1 MKAVIL
7 AGGKGTRL
15 APYTTVFPKPMLPID
30 DRPILEIVIA
40 QLASYGFT
48 EIILSVGYLAELIQ
62 AYFQNPQKLPDGV
75 RVTYIREDQPLGTA
89 GSLSLVPNLTET
101 FLVMNGDILTTL
113 DYHKFCEFHA
123 THQGAVTIAMHQRQ
137 VKIDFGVLSVDAQHA
152 LTAYTEKPTLNY
164 LVSMGIYLFEPTA
177 LAYIEPH
184 KKLDFPDL
192 IKRLLAHNQ
201 KVQGYPTDAYWLD
214 IGRHDDYEEAV
225 KTFET
230 LKGQFL
236 KGKT

>member
-1 MKAVIL
+1 MKAIIL

-30 DRPILEIVIA
+30 ERPILEIVIH
-40 QLASYGFT
+40 QLANYGFQ

-62 AYFQNPQKLPDGV
+62 AYFQNPQKVPDRV
-75 RVTYIREDQPLGTA
+75 SVTYIREDQPLGTA

-113 DYHKFCEFHA
+113 DYRKFLAFH
-123 THQGAVTIAMHQRQ
+123 TMNQGAVTIAMHQRQ
-137 VKIDFGVLSVDAQHA
+137 VKIDFGVISVDAQHA
-152 LTAYTEKPTLNY
+152 LIEYTEKPTLNY
-164 LVSMGIYLFEPTA
+164 LVSMGIYLFEPKV
-177 LAYIEPH
+177 LKYIEPQ

-192 IKRLLAHNQ
+192 IKRLLANKE

-225 KTFET
+225 RSFEKMKRK
-230 LKGQFL
+230 LL
-236 KGKT
+236 SDYE